1 MAESPFFLGT
11 DIGTF
16 GTKSC
21 IVDMNGQI
29 ASEAFEESDII
40 ISHPG
45 WAEQWPDV
53 WWNVYCETVKGALKA
68 SKIDPKDIAGICISG
83 LYSGSGIPV
92 NKKFKPLRPCIIWM
106 DRRATE
112 ETEWVKKTISE
123 DEIFRITGNII
134 DPYYGYTKMLWI
146 KGHEPKVWDET
157 HQLMT
162 AYEWCAYKLTGELFF
177 DHSSACLIGGVYDI
191 HKREWSEKLMN
202 ELGIP
207 RRLFPEKLSW
217 AKDIIGEIT
226 EEGAKATGLNKGT
239 PVCAGGIDAT
249 VSALSV
255 TALKDGDLASM
266 IGTSMCNGFI
276 QDELRL
282 SRRLVNFPHV
292 AYDTTKLYSFAGIV
306 TAGAVIRWFRDQLG
320 TSEKLVGESAGI
332 SAYKLLDMMA
342 EKVPQ
347 GADGLV
353 FTPHMV
359 VGERAPYWDPYVRSC
374 LFGLTLYHTKA
385 HIYRAFLEGVA
396 YAIRYSMEVAK
407 EAGIP
412 LKRAILVD
420 GGAKSPSWRQIMTD
434 VTNTP
439 FMYVERAPGA
449 PIGDALLAGV
459 GVGLLKYEK
468 IYDWIKITEVTKPN
482 PKSVEIYEK
491 YYDLYKKVYG
501 SLEECCKLLKKIS
514 E

>member
-1 MAESPFFLGT
+1 
-11 DIGTF
+11 
-16 GTKSC
+16 
-21 IVDMNGQI
+21 
-29 ASEAFEESDII
+29 
-40 ISHPG
+40 
-45 WAEQWPDV
+45 
-53 WWNVYCETVKGALKA
+53 
-68 SKIDPKDIAGICISG
+68 
-83 LYSGSGIPV
+83 
-92 NKKFKPLRPCIIWM
+92 
-106 DRRATE
+106 
-112 ETEWVKKTISE
+112 
-123 DEIFRITGNII
+123 
-134 DPYYGYTKMLWI
+134 
-146 KGHEPKVWDET
+146 
-157 HQLMT
+157 
-162 AYEWCAYKLTGELFF
+162 
-177 DHSSACLIGGVYDI
+177 
-191 HKREWSEKLMN
+191 
-202 ELGIP
+202 
-207 RRLFPEKLSW
+207 
-217 AKDIIGEIT
+217 
-226 EEGAKATGLNKGT
+226 
-239 PVCAGGIDAT
+239 
-249 VSALSV
+249 
-255 TALKDGDLASM
+255 
-266 IGTSMCNGFI
+266 MCNGFI